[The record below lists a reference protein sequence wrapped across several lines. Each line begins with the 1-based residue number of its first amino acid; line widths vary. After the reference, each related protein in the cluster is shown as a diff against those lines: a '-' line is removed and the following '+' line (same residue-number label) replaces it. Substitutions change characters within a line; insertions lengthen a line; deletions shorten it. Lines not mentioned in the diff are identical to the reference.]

1 MPRRRARVG
10 REKVLAT
17 AIGERFPVL
26 VGPRP
31 YLAAEQERL
40 DALTWTYITVRQ
52 LSPTIGAEITGVDLG
67 RELSDELVGELHQ
80 ALLEYK
86 VLFFRDQDITS
97 EDHLRFARHFG
108 ELEVHPFLP
117 PAADSAQLVS
127 FAKDREVAGNEN
139 LWHSDVSWRIRPSL
153 ASVLR
158 ARAVPKIGG
167 DTLFSDMYAAYECLD
182 EATKDRIADLQA
194 IHDFTH
200 SFGRS
205 MDADTLHA
213 RQQEFPAA
221 EHPVV
226 RTHPET
232 GRKLLYVNRIFT
244 SHIVGMDPDESIQLL
259 EELCRNAT
267 YPEYQCRFHWEPNSI
282 AFWDNRAVQHY
293 AVNDYWPQRR
303 VMERAT
309 IIGDRPF

>member
-1 MPRRRARVG
+1 MV
-10 REKVLAT
+10 T
-17 AIGERFPVL
+17 ALGQRFPFL

-40 DALTWTYITVRQ
+40 EALTWTNFTAR
-52 LSPTIGAEITGVDLG
+52 LMSPTIGGEISGVDLG
-67 RELSDELVGELHQ
+67 QELPDDLVEELHQ
-80 ALLEYK
+80 ALLAYK

-97 EDHLRFARHFG
+97 EDHLRFAHHFG

-117 PAADSAQLVS
+117 AAAESAELVS
-127 FAKDREVAGNEN
+127 FAKDREMAGNEN
-139 LWHSDVSWRIRPSL
+139 LWHSDVSWRVCPSL

-158 ARAVPKIGG
+158 ARAVPRIGG

-182 EATKDRIADLQA
+182 DATKERIADLRA
-194 IHDFTH
+194 VHDFTH
-200 SFGRS
+200 SFGRG
-205 MDADTLHA
+205 MDPETLRA
-213 RQQEFPAA
+213 RQQEFPPA

-232 GRKLLYVNRIFT
+232 GRKLLYVNRVFA
-244 SHIVGMDPDESIQLL
+244 SHIVGMDPDESAELL

-267 YPEYQCRFHWEPNSI
+267 YPEYQCRFHWEVNSI

>member
-1 MPRRRARVG
+1 M
-10 REKVLAT
+10 AT
-17 AIGERFPVL
+17 ALGRRFPVL

-31 YLAAEQERL
+31 PLAAEQERL
-40 DALTWTYITVRQ
+40 EALSWSCFTARQ
-52 LSPTIGAEITGVDLG
+52 LSPTIGAEISGLDL
-67 RELSDELVGELHQ
+67 RDQLSPDVVGELHR
-80 ALLEYK
+80 AFLDYK

-117 PAADSAQLVS
+117 AAAESAELVS
-127 FAKDREVAGNEN
+127 FAKDRDVTGNEN
-139 LWHSDVSWRIRPSL
+139 LWHSDVSWRVCPSL
-153 ASVLR
+153 GSVLR
-158 ARAVPKIGG
+158 AREVPRIGG

-182 EATKDRIADLQA
+182 DATKERISGRRAV
-194 IHDFTH
+194 HDFTH
-200 SFGRS
+200 SFGRALDP
-205 MDADTLHA
+205 DALRA
-213 RQQEFPAA
+213 RQQEFPPA

-232 GRKLLYVNRIFT
+232 GRKLLYVNRVFT
-244 SHIVGMDPDESIQLL
+244 SHIVGMDPDESEELL

-267 YPEYQCRFHWEPNSI
+267 YPEYQCRFRWEPDSI

-303 VMERAT
+303 IMERAT
-309 IIGDRPF
+309 VIGDRPF